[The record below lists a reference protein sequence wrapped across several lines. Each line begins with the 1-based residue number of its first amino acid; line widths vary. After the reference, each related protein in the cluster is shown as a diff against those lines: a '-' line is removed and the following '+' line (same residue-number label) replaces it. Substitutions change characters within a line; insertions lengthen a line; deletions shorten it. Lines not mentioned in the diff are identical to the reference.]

1 MGKVILAILRSE
13 WDRAAALAALAVG
26 VAAMI
31 NGWVGVSGTAYS
43 AEQMPYV
50 VGGGLLGIFLLGVAA
65 VLWLSAD
72 LRDEWRELWMIRDA
86 LVRLAAGQSVAAGGS
101 IAAWF
106 DDISG
111 ADDDVVAAGGSRR
124 RRADERS

>member
-1 MGKVILAILRSE
+1 MGKVILTILRSE

-26 VAAMI
+26 IAAMI

-50 VGGGLLGIFLLGVAA
+50 VGGGLVGIFLLGVAA

-72 LRDEWRELWMIRDA
+72 MRDEWRKLAD
-86 LVRLAAGQSVAAGGS
+86 LDDRLGRLEGRP
-101 IAAWF
+101 
-106 DDISG
+106 
-111 ADDDVVAAGGSRR
+111 VVAAAPAREVPVQPAATPSNGVAQPAQPVGF
-124 RRADERS
+124 AG

>member
-1 MGKVILAILRSE
+1 MGKVILTILRSE

-26 VAAMI
+26 IAAMI

-50 VGGGLLGIFLLGVAA
+50 VGGGLVGIFLLGVAA

-72 LRDEWRELWMIRDA
+72 MRDEWRKLDSIDSSLKEL
-86 LVRLAAGQSVAAGGS
+86 VATTTL
-101 IAAWF
+101 
-106 DDISG
+106 D
-111 ADDDVVAAGGSRR
+111 ADDATVGCRHLVGAHAEPG
-124 RRADERS
+124 AQ

>member
-1 MGKVILAILRSE
+1 MGKVILTILRSE

-26 VAAMI
+26 IAAMI

-50 VGGGLLGIFLLGVAA
+50 VGGGLVGIFLLGVAA

-72 LRDEWRELWMIRDA
+72 MRDEWRKLAD
-86 LVRLAAGQSVAAGGS
+86 LDDRLGRLEGRP
-101 IAAWF
+101 
-106 DDISG
+106 
-111 ADDDVVAAGGSRR
+111 VVAAGSAREVSGQPVAAPSNGV
-124 RRADERS
+124 AQPVQPVGFAG

>member
-1 MGKVILAILRSE
+1 MGKVILTILRSE

-26 VAAMI
+26 IAAMI

-50 VGGGLLGIFLLGVAA
+50 VGGGLVGIFLLGVAA

-72 LRDEWRELWMIRDA
+72 MRDEWRKLADLDDRLGRLESRNSDRAAPARELPGQPMAVPANGIAQPAQPVGW
-86 LVRLAAGQSVAAGGS
+86 AG
-101 IAAWF
+101 
-106 DDISG
+106 
-111 ADDDVVAAGGSRR
+111 
-124 RRADERS
+124 

>member
-1 MGKVILAILRSE
+1 MGKVILTILRSE
-13 WDRAAALAALAVG
+13 WDRAAALVALAVG
-26 VAAMI
+26 IAAMI

-72 LRDEWRELWMIRDA
+72 MRDEWRKLAD
-86 LVRLAAGQSVAAGGS
+86 LDDRLGRLEGRP
-101 IAAWF
+101 
-106 DDISG
+106 
-111 ADDDVVAAGGSRR
+111 VVAAAPVREVSVQPVTTPSNGVVQPAQPVGF
-124 RRADERS
+124 AG

>member
-1 MGKVILAILRSE
+1 MGKVILTILRSE

-26 VAAMI
+26 IAAMI

-50 VGGGLLGIFLLGVAA
+50 VGGGLVGIFLLGVAA

-72 LRDEWRELWMIRDA
+72 MRDEWRKLADLDDKLARLESRTTTGAAPARELS
-86 LVRLAAGQSVAAGGS
+86 GQSVAVPANGVAQPAQPVGWAG
-101 IAAWF
+101 
-106 DDISG
+106 
-111 ADDDVVAAGGSRR
+111 
-124 RRADERS
+124 

>member
-1 MGKVILAILRSE
+1 MILTILRSE

-26 VAAMI
+26 IAAMI

-50 VGGGLLGIFLLGVAA
+50 VGGGLVGIFLLGVAA

-72 LRDEWRELWMIRDA
+72 MRDEWRKLADLDDRLGRLESRTADRAAPARELPGQPMAVPANGIAQPAQPVGW
-86 LVRLAAGQSVAAGGS
+86 AG
-101 IAAWF
+101 
-106 DDISG
+106 
-111 ADDDVVAAGGSRR
+111 
-124 RRADERS
+124 

>member
-1 MGKVILAILRSE
+1 MGKVILTILRSE
-13 WDRAAALAALAVG
+13 WDRAAALAALAVA

-50 VGGGLLGIFLLGVAA
+50 VGGALLGIFLLGVAA

-72 LRDEWRELWMIRDA
+72 LRDEWRKLADLDDRLERMESRAGVTALPARELP
-86 LVRLAAGQSVAAGGS
+86 GQSIPAPTNGVAQQAQPVGWAG
-101 IAAWF
+101 
-106 DDISG
+106 
-111 ADDDVVAAGGSRR
+111 
-124 RRADERS
+124 

>member
-1 MGKVILAILRSE
+1 MGKVILTILRSE

-26 VAAMI
+26 IAAMI

-50 VGGGLLGIFLLGVAA
+50 VGGGLVGIFLLGVAA

-72 LRDEWRELWMIRDA
+72 MRDEWRKLADIDD
-86 LVRLAAGQSVAAGGS
+86 RLGRLEGRP
-101 IAAWF
+101 
-106 DDISG
+106 
-111 ADDDVVAAGGSRR
+111 VVAATPPREVPVQPVAAPSNGVAQPAQPVGF
-124 RRADERS
+124 AG

>member
-1 MGKVILAILRSE
+1 MGKVILTILRSE

-26 VAAMI
+26 IAAMI

-50 VGGGLLGIFLLGVAA
+50 VGGGLVGIFLLGVAA

-72 LRDEWRELWMIRDA
+72 MRDEWRKLADIDD
-86 LVRLAAGQSVAAGGS
+86 RLGRLEGRP
-101 IAAWF
+101 
-106 DDISG
+106 
-111 ADDDVVAAGGSRR
+111 VVAAAPAREVPVQPAATPSNGVAQPAQPVGF
-124 RRADERS
+124 AG